1 MFNELF
7 ASNEAEV
14 GINNTINFFILVN
27 KKKTSKISPFL
38 SLAGLRMNFKLSLS
52 FLLLYSAPSTFIL
65 YLPLANYF
73 FKITIVTVARASN

>member
-27 KKKTSKISPFL
+27 KKKL
-38 SLAGLRMNFKLSLS
+38 VRLARF
-52 FLLLYSAPSTFIL
+52 
-65 YLPLANYF
+65 
-73 FKITIVTVARASN
+73 